1 MKIGIIGLGLIGGS
15 ILKALWGRGHQLYA
29 VSKTQHRK
37 VMNFT
42 VEAGADLEI
51 IKNCEL
57 VFVCSEMSKTL
68 CVLDELENILDSK
81 TIVCDVSSL
90 KGFVENKKR
99 PYNFIG
105 THPMA
110 GTEFSGF
117 EASLKNMFEGAK
129 WVVTENNKILENII
143 KEMGATPIVVSAKE
157 HDEAVSLIS
166 HLPMLISFGL
176 ISNIENNQLAQ
187 TLASSGFKDTT
198 RLALTN
204 STLAFDMLNL
214 NGKNI
219 ETALDGL
226 IAKLN
231 YLKNLSDDE
240 KIEELKKISEIRK
253 NIYGENGKNKTK
265 F

>member
-15 ILKALWGRGHQLYA
+15 ILKALWGKGHQIYA

-37 VMNFT
+37 VMNFA

-51 IKNCEL
+51 VKGCQL

-68 CVLDELENILDSK
+68 GVLDELENILESE
-81 TIVCDVSSL
+81 TIVCDVASL
-90 KGFVENKKR
+90 KGFVEEKKR

-117 EASLKNMFEGAK
+117 EASVKTLFEGAK
-129 WVVTENNKILENII
+129 WAIAKNNEILENVI
-143 KEMGATPIVVSAKE
+143 KEMGATPLLISAKE
-157 HDEAVSLIS
+157 HDEAVGLIS
-166 HLPMLISFGL
+166 HLPMLVSFGL
-176 ISNIENNQLAQ
+176 ALNIENNHLAK
-187 TLASSGFKDTT
+187 TLASSGFRDTT

-219 ETALDGL
+219 ESALEGL
-226 IAKLN
+226 ISKLN

-253 NIYGENGKNKTK
+253 NMYGENGKNKTI